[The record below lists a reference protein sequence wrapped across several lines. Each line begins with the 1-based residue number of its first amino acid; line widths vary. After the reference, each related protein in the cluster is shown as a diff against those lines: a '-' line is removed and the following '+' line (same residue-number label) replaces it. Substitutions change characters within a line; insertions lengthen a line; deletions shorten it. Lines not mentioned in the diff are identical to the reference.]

1 MLGNAQPK
9 TLGVLA
15 VALAGIT
22 VAGLLFSAG
31 GGGIGAITGT
41 ENVLSGGAATQA
53 TPPAADAGEN
63 RTATERTSVSLSAE
77 DSSAPDGEEL
87 SYAWTQT
94 GGPSVTLSAADTAT
108 PTFTAPGVEGA
119 TALTFEVT
127 VTDSEGETDTDRITV
142 IVQPLVDE
150 SSSITSQDRIVM
162 GEESVQL
169 SVSDAVAP
177 EENDLSYS
185 WTQTAGPSVNLTG
198 ANTAAPSFTTPEPD
212 NATTLTFEVDVANG
226 AATDTVNIT
235 VYPDN
240 EPPEAEVI
248 GLDLVGEDD
257 STTLGAGASTDPDGD
272 SLDYEWNQT
281 AGPEAETGTTSAAAL
296 TLTAPNVG
304 EYTNLTFELT
314 VTDEH
319 GAVDT
324 ESVNVTVVPT
334 SSGSSSA
341 GSANNSTAANS
352 TTTDTPDDD
361 AGTSNSAPEA
371 VTGDDRTVTAGT
383 TVSLSGSESSDPD
396 GDSLTTSWTQTAGP
410 DVTLEYN
417 SPASFTAPEVEE
429 ETTMTFQ
436 LTVSDGEGGTD
447 TSTVDITVEPSQDT
461 DGPTYYQVDFVEG
474 EPLTSLGPED
484 SDNFYNDQERLVQY
498 LWGSSADAVTGH
510 GYATTLN
517 ENTDDCIESE
527 GMTVSDGMASVTF
540 TIADGCTMEVSLV
553 SYTLP
558 NAEFDRSTA
567 SEQELHDSTTVTLNG
582 GTHTITVD
590 LPA

>member
-1 MLGNAQPK
+1 
-9 TLGVLA
+9 VLA
-15 VALAGIT
+15 VVLAGIT

-31 GGGIGAITGT
+31 GAGLGAVAGT
-41 ENVLSGGAATQA
+41 QNVLSGGGDAATQA

-63 RTATERTSVSLSAE
+63 RTATERTSLSLSAE
-77 DSSAPDGEEL
+77 GSSAEANSETL
-87 SYAWTQT
+87 SYSWTQT
-94 GGPSVTLSAADTAT
+94 GGPSVTLSDADTPT
-108 PTFTAPGVEGA
+108 PTFTAPGVESA
-119 TALTFEVT
+119 TALTFEVN
-127 VTDSEGETDTDRITV
+127 VTGSEGATDTDRVTV

-150 SSSITSQDRIVM
+150 STEITSQDRIVM
-162 GEESVQL
+162 GDDSVQL

-185 WTQTAGPSVNLTG
+185 WTQTAGPAVNLTD
-198 ANTAAPSFTTPEPD
+198 ANTAEPSFTTPEFD

-240 EPPEAEVI
+240 EPPTAEVVGRQI
-248 GLDLVGEDD
+248 VGEDG
-257 STTLGAGASTDPDGD
+257 STTLDGGASTDPDSD
-272 SLDYEWNQT
+272 SLNYEWNQT
-281 AGPEAETGTTSAAAL
+281 AGPEAETGSTSEPAL
-296 TLTAPNVG
+296 TVTALNIG
-304 EYTNLTFELT
+304 EYTNITFELT

-324 ESVNVTVVPT
+324 ETVNVTVVPT

-341 GSANNSTAANS
+341 GSANNSTTANS
-352 TTTDTPDDD
+352 TSTDTSDDD
-361 AGTSNSAPEA
+361 DGTSNSAPEA
-371 VTGDDRTVTAGT
+371 ITGDERTVTAGT
-383 TVSLSGSESSDPD
+383 TVSLSGSESYDPD
-396 GDSLTTSWTQTAGP
+396 GDSLTTSWTQTDGP

-447 TSTVDITVEPSQDT
+447 ISTVDITVEPSQES

-474 EPLTSLGPED
+474 EPLSSLGPED
-484 SDNFYNDQERLVQY
+484 SDNFYNDEERLVQY
-498 LWGSSADAVTGH
+498 LWGSSEEDVTGQ

-517 ENTDDCIESE
+517 ESTDACIESE
-527 GMTVSDGMASVTF
+527 EMTVSDGMASVTF
-540 TIADGCTMEVSLV
+540 TIADGCTTEVSLV
-553 SYTLP
+553 SYTMP

-567 SEQELHDSTTVTLNG
+567 SQQELHDSTTVTLSA